1 MLSTRVRWSLIYN
14 VTPSRPCMFISTF
27 LYTQTSS
34 VLDAGKV
41 PMTLIISNLR
51 DVVAIWRF
59 LIGQSLSEPSLISKH
74 LSLAKVVNKVVMAS
88 LWMPAGRVV
97 FVVLLLIQGGFF
109 VAYSIKYKVAAWAP
123 TVQGVLFA
131 ITAIV
136 WLALIIR
143 KKAKLSCLFY
153 VWVSYVITL
162 VVNIGI
168 LFGTIGDKLDSEKFL
183 GPNVL
188 KGVLCVTPPLLLLL
202 LHNADDLDRSD
213 ERKDLVSKLSYQM
226 AIDLFD
232 VVDMIDIVLEDK
244 RHGSV
249 NCSCANVTVN
259 DTQPTIA
266 TSSLN
271 TIPESFGIVM
281 VAVASLSL
289 LMSLWQLFENKLSRD
304 DTKIRFRATVLRN
317 LVEIALVNFAFLII
331 RLVVYAEYRRDE
343 SIFIA
348 KNIISIV
355 LSILEIKAHCE
366 SHSVRFWS
374 ELCKS
379 CFGLR
384 VV

>member
-1 MLSTRVRWSLIYN
+1 
-14 VTPSRPCMFISTF
+14 MF
-27 LYTQTSS
+27 
-34 VLDAGKV
+34 VG
-41 PMTLIISNLR
+41 R
-51 DVVAIWRF
+51 
-59 LIGQSLSEPSLISKH
+59 
-74 LSLAKVVNKVVMAS
+74 LA
-88 LWMPAGRVV
+88 
-97 FVVLLLIQGGFF
+97 FVLLLLTQGGFL
-109 VAYSIKYKVAAWAP
+109 VAYSVDYDEVAVGAP
-123 TVQGVLFA
+123 IVQGVLFA
-131 ITAIV
+131 ITAFV
-136 WLALIIR
+136 WLALICTE
-143 KKAKLSCLFY
+143 AKLSRLFY
-153 VWVSYVITL
+153 VWVLYVFTL

-168 LFGTIGDKLDSEKFL
+168 LFGTIGDKLDSNKFL

-213 ERKDLVSKLSYQM
+213 DAVRANDDDAVERKDLVSKLSYQM

-244 RHGSV
+244 RHGSA
-249 NCSCANVTVN
+249 NCSCANTTIN
-259 DTQPTIA
+259 ETNPTSA
-266 TSSLN
+266 TSSLK

-281 VAVASLSL
+281 VTVASLSL
-289 LMSLWQLFENKLSRD
+289 LMSLWQLFENKLSKD

-317 LVEIALVNFAFLII
+317 LVEIALVNFVFLII

-355 LSILEIKAHCE
+355 LSILEINAHCA

>member
-1 MLSTRVRWSLIYN
+1 
-14 VTPSRPCMFISTF
+14 MF
-27 LYTQTSS
+27 
-34 VLDAGKV
+34 VG
-41 PMTLIISNLR
+41 R
-51 DVVAIWRF
+51 
-59 LIGQSLSEPSLISKH
+59 
-74 LSLAKVVNKVVMAS
+74 LA
-88 LWMPAGRVV
+88 
-97 FVVLLLIQGGFF
+97 FVLLLFTQGGFL
-109 VAYSIKYKVAAWAP
+109 VAYSVDYDEVAVGAP
-123 TVQGVLFA
+123 IVQGVLFA
-131 ITAIV
+131 ITAFV
-136 WLALIIR
+136 WLALIFTE
-143 KKAKLSCLFY
+143 AKLSRLFY
-153 VWVSYVITL
+153 VWVLYVFTL

-168 LFGTIGDKLDSEKFL
+168 LFGTIGDKLDSNKFL

-213 ERKDLVSKLSYQM
+213 DAVRANDDDAVERKDLVSKLSYQM

-244 RHGSV
+244 RHGSA
-249 NCSCANVTVN
+249 NCSCANTTIN
-259 DTQPTIA
+259 ETNPTSA
-266 TSSLN
+266 TSSLK

-281 VAVASLSL
+281 VTVASLSL

-317 LVEIALVNFAFLII
+317 LVEIALVNFVFLII
-331 RLVVYAEYRRDE
+331 RIVVYAEYHRDE

-355 LSILEIKAHCE
+355 LSILEINAHCA
-366 SHSVRFWS
+366 SHSVKFWS

>member
-1 MLSTRVRWSLIYN
+1 
-14 VTPSRPCMFISTF
+14 MF
-27 LYTQTSS
+27 
-34 VLDAGKV
+34 VG
-41 PMTLIISNLR
+41 R
-51 DVVAIWRF
+51 
-59 LIGQSLSEPSLISKH
+59 
-74 LSLAKVVNKVVMAS
+74 LA
-88 LWMPAGRVV
+88 
-97 FVVLLLIQGGFF
+97 FVLLLLTQGGFL
-109 VAYSIKYKVAAWAP
+109 VAYSVDYDEVAVGAP
-123 TVQGVLFA
+123 IVQGVLFA
-131 ITAIV
+131 ITAFV
-136 WLALIIR
+136 WLALICTE
-143 KKAKLSCLFY
+143 AKLSRLFY
-153 VWVSYVITL
+153 VWVLYVFTL

-168 LFGTIGDKLDSEKFL
+168 LFGTIGDKLDSNKFL

-213 ERKDLVSKLSYQM
+213 DAVRANDDDAVERKDLVSKLSYQM

-244 RHGSV
+244 RHGSA
-249 NCSCANVTVN
+249 NCSCANTTIN
-259 DTQPTIA
+259 ETNPTSA
-266 TSSLN
+266 TSSLK

-281 VAVASLSL
+281 VTVASLSL
-289 LMSLWQLFENKLSRD
+289 LMSLWQLFENKLSKD

-317 LVEIALVNFAFLII
+317 LVEIALVNFVFLII
-331 RLVVYAEYRRDE
+331 RLVVYAKYRRDE

-355 LSILEIKAHCE
+355 LSILEINAHCA
-366 SHSVRFWS
+366 SHSVKFWS

>member
-1 MLSTRVRWSLIYN
+1 
-14 VTPSRPCMFISTF
+14 MF
-27 LYTQTSS
+27 
-34 VLDAGKV
+34 VG
-41 PMTLIISNLR
+41 R
-51 DVVAIWRF
+51 
-59 LIGQSLSEPSLISKH
+59 
-74 LSLAKVVNKVVMAS
+74 LA
-88 LWMPAGRVV
+88 
-97 FVVLLLIQGGFF
+97 FVLLLFTQGGFL
-109 VAYSIKYKVAAWAP
+109 VAYSVDYDEVAVGAP
-123 TVQGVLFA
+123 IVQGVLFA
-131 ITAIV
+131 ITAFV
-136 WLALIIR
+136 WLALIFTE
-143 KKAKLSCLFY
+143 AKLSRLFY
-153 VWVSYVITL
+153 VWVLYVFTL

-168 LFGTIGDKLDSEKFL
+168 LFGTIGDKLDSNKFL

-213 ERKDLVSKLSYQM
+213 DAVRENDDDAVERKDLVSKLSYQM

-244 RHGSV
+244 RHGSA
-249 NCSCANVTVN
+249 NCSCANTTIN
-259 DTQPTIA
+259 ETNPTSA
-266 TSSLN
+266 TSSLK

-281 VAVASLSL
+281 VTVASLSL

-317 LVEIALVNFAFLII
+317 LVEIALVNFVFLII
-331 RLVVYAEYRRDE
+331 RIVVYAEYHRDE

-355 LSILEIKAHCE
+355 LSILEINAHCA

>member
-1 MLSTRVRWSLIYN
+1 
-14 VTPSRPCMFISTF
+14 MF
-27 LYTQTSS
+27 
-34 VLDAGKV
+34 VG
-41 PMTLIISNLR
+41 R
-51 DVVAIWRF
+51 
-59 LIGQSLSEPSLISKH
+59 
-74 LSLAKVVNKVVMAS
+74 LA
-88 LWMPAGRVV
+88 
-97 FVVLLLIQGGFF
+97 FVLLLFTQGGFL
-109 VAYSIKYKVAAWAP
+109 VAYSVDYDEVAVGAP
-123 TVQGVLFA
+123 IVQGVLFA
-131 ITAIV
+131 ITAFV
-136 WLALIIR
+136 WLALIFTE
-143 KKAKLSCLFY
+143 AKLSRLFY
-153 VWVSYVITL
+153 VWVLYVFTL

-168 LFGTIGDKLDSEKFL
+168 LFGTIGDKLDSNKFL

-213 ERKDLVSKLSYQM
+213 DAVRANDDDAVERKDLVSKLSYQM

-244 RHGSV
+244 RHGSA
-249 NCSCANVTVN
+249 NCSCANTTIN
-259 DTQPTIA
+259 ETNPTSA
-266 TSSLN
+266 TSSLK

-281 VAVASLSL
+281 VTVASLSL

-317 LVEIALVNFAFLII
+317 LVEIALVNFVFLII
-331 RLVVYAEYRRDE
+331 RLVVYAEYHRDE

-355 LSILEIKAHCE
+355 LSILEINAHCA
-366 SHSVRFWS
+366 SHSVKFWS

>member
-1 MLSTRVRWSLIYN
+1 
-14 VTPSRPCMFISTF
+14 
-27 LYTQTSS
+27 
-34 VLDAGKV
+34 
-41 PMTLIISNLR
+41 
-51 DVVAIWRF
+51 
-59 LIGQSLSEPSLISKH
+59 
-74 LSLAKVVNKVVMAS
+74 MAS
-88 LWMPAGRVV
+88 RWMFVGRLA
-97 FVVLLLIQGGFF
+97 FVLLLLTQGGFL
-109 VAYSIKYKVAAWAP
+109 VAYSVDYDEVAVGAP
-123 TVQGVLFA
+123 IVQGVLFA
-131 ITAIV
+131 ITAFV
-136 WLALIIR
+136 WLALIFTE
-143 KKAKLSCLFY
+143 AKLSRLFY
-153 VWVSYVITL
+153 VWVLYVFTL

-168 LFGTIGDKLDSEKFL
+168 LFGTIGDKLDSNKFL

-213 ERKDLVSKLSYQM
+213 DAVRANDDDAVERKDLVSKLSYQM

-244 RHGSV
+244 RHGSA
-249 NCSCANVTVN
+249 NCSCANTTIN
-259 DTQPTIA
+259 ETNPTSA
-266 TSSLN
+266 TSSLK

-281 VAVASLSL
+281 VTVASLSL
-289 LMSLWQLFENKLSRD
+289 LMSLWQLFENKLSKD

-317 LVEIALVNFAFLII
+317 LVEIALVNFVFLII

-355 LSILEIKAHCE
+355 LSILEINAHCA

>member
-1 MLSTRVRWSLIYN
+1 
-14 VTPSRPCMFISTF
+14 
-27 LYTQTSS
+27 
-34 VLDAGKV
+34 
-41 PMTLIISNLR
+41 
-51 DVVAIWRF
+51 
-59 LIGQSLSEPSLISKH
+59 
-74 LSLAKVVNKVVMAS
+74 MAS
-88 LWMPAGRVV
+88 RWMFVGRLA
-97 FVVLLLIQGGFF
+97 FVLLLLTQGGFL
-109 VAYSIKYKVAAWAP
+109 VAYSVDYDEVAVGAP
-123 TVQGVLFA
+123 IVQGVLFA
-131 ITAIV
+131 ITAFV
-136 WLALIIR
+136 WLALIFTE
-143 KKAKLSCLFY
+143 AKLSRLFY
-153 VWVSYVITL
+153 VWVLYVFTL

-168 LFGTIGDKLDSEKFL
+168 LFGTIGDKLDSNKFL

-213 ERKDLVSKLSYQM
+213 DAVRANDDDAVERKDLVSKLSYQM

-244 RHGSV
+244 RHGSA
-249 NCSCANVTVN
+249 NCSCTNTIIN
-259 DTQPTIA
+259 ETNPTSA
-266 TSSLN
+266 TSSLK

-281 VAVASLSL
+281 VTVASLSL
-289 LMSLWQLFENKLSRD
+289 LMSLWQLFENKLSTD

-317 LVEIALVNFAFLII
+317 LVEIALVNFVFLII

-355 LSILEIKAHCE
+355 LSILEINAHCA

>member
-1 MLSTRVRWSLIYN
+1 
-14 VTPSRPCMFISTF
+14 
-27 LYTQTSS
+27 
-34 VLDAGKV
+34 
-41 PMTLIISNLR
+41 
-51 DVVAIWRF
+51 
-59 LIGQSLSEPSLISKH
+59 
-74 LSLAKVVNKVVMAS
+74 MAS
-88 LWMPAGRVV
+88 RWMFVGRLA
-97 FVVLLLIQGGFF
+97 FVLLLFTQGGFL
-109 VAYSIKYKVAAWAP
+109 VAYSVDYDEVAVGAP
-123 TVQGVLFA
+123 IVQGVLFA
-131 ITAIV
+131 ITAFV
-136 WLALIIR
+136 WLALIFTE
-143 KKAKLSCLFY
+143 AKLSRLFY
-153 VWVSYVITL
+153 VWVLYVFTL

-168 LFGTIGDKLDSEKFL
+168 LFGTIGDKLDSNKFL

-213 ERKDLVSKLSYQM
+213 DAVRANDDDAVERKDLVSKLSYQM

-244 RHGSV
+244 RHGSA
-249 NCSCANVTVN
+249 NCSCANTTIN
-259 DTQPTIA
+259 ETNPTSA
-266 TSSLN
+266 TSSLK

-281 VAVASLSL
+281 VTVASLSL

-317 LVEIALVNFAFLII
+317 LVEIALVNFVFLII
-331 RLVVYAEYRRDE
+331 RIVVYAEYHRDE

-355 LSILEIKAHCE
+355 LSILEINAHCA
-366 SHSVRFWS
+366 SHSVKFWS

>member
-1 MLSTRVRWSLIYN
+1 M
-14 VTPSRPCMFISTF
+14 
-27 LYTQTSS
+27 
-34 VLDAGKV
+34 
-41 PMTLIISNLR
+41 
-51 DVVAIWRF
+51 
-59 LIGQSLSEPSLISKH
+59 ISKH

-88 LWMPAGRVV
+88 LWMPVGRVI
-97 FVVLLLIQGGFF
+97 FFVLLLIQGGFF

-123 TVQGVLFA
+123 IVQGVLFA

-259 DTQPTIA
+259 ETQPTIA

-331 RLVVYAEYRRDE
+331 RLVAYAEYRRDE

-355 LSILEIKAHCE
+355 LSILEINAHCE

>member
-1 MLSTRVRWSLIYN
+1 MHVHIN
-14 VTPSRPCMFISTF
+14 
-27 LYTQTSS
+27 
-34 VLDAGKV
+34 
-41 PMTLIISNLR
+41 
-51 DVVAIWRF
+51 
-59 LIGQSLSEPSLISKH
+59 
-74 LSLAKVVNKVVMAS
+74 LSLHADILDPRCWENTYDFNYIKLARCSSDLALPYWSVTIRATFDQQAPPGQARFACEGCQFLVMAS
-88 LWMPAGRVV
+88 LWMLVGRVI
-97 FVVLLLIQGGFF
+97 FFVLLLGQGGFF
-109 VAYSIKYKVAAWAP
+109 VAYSIEYKVAAWAP

-136 WLALIIR
+136 WFALIC
-143 KKAKLSCLFY
+143 KKPKLHT
-153 VWVSYVITL
+153 YVITL

-168 LFGTIGDKLDSEKFL
+168 LFGTIGDKLDSETFL

-244 RHGSV
+244 RHGSA

-259 DTQPTIA
+259 ETQPTVA

-281 VAVASLSL
+281 ITVASLSL
-289 LMSLWQLFENKLSRD
+289 LMSLWQLFENKLSRN

-317 LVEIALVNFAFLII
+317 LVEIALVNFVFLII
-331 RLVVYAEYRRDE
+331 RLVVYAEYRRNE

-355 LSILEIKAHCE
+355 LSILEINAHCE
-366 SHSVRFWS
+366 SHSVKFWS

>member
-1 MLSTRVRWSLIYN
+1 
-14 VTPSRPCMFISTF
+14 MF
-27 LYTQTSS
+27 
-34 VLDAGKV
+34 VG
-41 PMTLIISNLR
+41 R
-51 DVVAIWRF
+51 
-59 LIGQSLSEPSLISKH
+59 
-74 LSLAKVVNKVVMAS
+74 LAFA
-88 LWMPAGRVV
+88 
-97 FVVLLLIQGGFF
+97 LLLLTQGGFL
-109 VAYSIKYKVAAWAP
+109 VAYSVDYDEVAVEAP
-123 TVQGVLFA
+123 IVQGVLFA
-131 ITAIV
+131 ITAFV
-136 WLALIIR
+136 WLALICTE
-143 KKAKLSCLFY
+143 AKLSRLFY
-153 VWVSYVITL
+153 VWVLYVFTL

-168 LFGTIGDKLDSEKFL
+168 LFGTIGDKLDSNKFL

-244 RHGSV
+244 RHGSA
-249 NCSCANVTVN
+249 NCSCANTTIN
-259 DTQPTIA
+259 ETTPTSA
-266 TSSLN
+266 TSSLK

-281 VAVASLSL
+281 VTVASLSL

-317 LVEIALVNFAFLII
+317 LVEIALVNFVFLII
-331 RLVVYAEYRRDE
+331 RLVVYAEYHRDE

-355 LSILEIKAHCE
+355 LSILEINAQCE
-366 SHSVRFWS
+366 SHSVKFWS

-384 VV
+384 DRAEGGAGGGL

>member
-1 MLSTRVRWSLIYN
+1 
-14 VTPSRPCMFISTF
+14 MF
-27 LYTQTSS
+27 
-34 VLDAGKV
+34 VG
-41 PMTLIISNLR
+41 R
-51 DVVAIWRF
+51 
-59 LIGQSLSEPSLISKH
+59 
-74 LSLAKVVNKVVMAS
+74 LA
-88 LWMPAGRVV
+88 
-97 FVVLLLIQGGFF
+97 FVLLLFTQGGFL
-109 VAYSIKYKVAAWAP
+109 VAYSVDYDEVAVGAP
-123 TVQGVLFA
+123 IVQGVLFA
-131 ITAIV
+131 ITAFV
-136 WLALIIR
+136 WLALIFTE
-143 KKAKLSCLFY
+143 AKLSRLFY
-153 VWVSYVITL
+153 VWVLYVFTL

-168 LFGTIGDKLDSEKFL
+168 LFGTIGDKLDSNKFL

-213 ERKDLVSKLSYQM
+213 DAVRANDDDAVERKDLVSKLSYQM

-244 RHGSV
+244 RHGSA
-249 NCSCANVTVN
+249 NCSCANTTIN
-259 DTQPTIA
+259 ETNPTSA
-266 TSSLN
+266 TSSLK

-281 VAVASLSL
+281 VTVASLSL
-289 LMSLWQLFENKLSRD
+289 LMSLWQLFENKLSTD

-317 LVEIALVNFAFLII
+317 LVEIALVNFVFLII

-355 LSILEIKAHCE
+355 LSILEINAHCA
-366 SHSVRFWS
+366 SHSVKFWS

>member
-1 MLSTRVRWSLIYN
+1 
-14 VTPSRPCMFISTF
+14 MF
-27 LYTQTSS
+27 
-34 VLDAGKV
+34 VG
-41 PMTLIISNLR
+41 R
-51 DVVAIWRF
+51 
-59 LIGQSLSEPSLISKH
+59 
-74 LSLAKVVNKVVMAS
+74 LA
-88 LWMPAGRVV
+88 
-97 FVVLLLIQGGFF
+97 FVLLLFTQGGFL
-109 VAYSIKYKVAAWAP
+109 VAYSVDYDEVAVGAP
-123 TVQGVLFA
+123 IVQGVLFA
-131 ITAIV
+131 ITAFV
-136 WLALIIR
+136 WLALIFTE
-143 KKAKLSCLFY
+143 AKLSRLFY
-153 VWVSYVITL
+153 VWVLYVFTL

-168 LFGTIGDKLDSEKFL
+168 LFGTIGDKLDSNKFL

-213 ERKDLVSKLSYQM
+213 DAVRENDDDAVERKDLVSKLSYQM

-244 RHGSV
+244 RHGSA
-249 NCSCANVTVN
+249 NCSCANTTIN
-259 DTQPTIA
+259 ETNPTSA
-266 TSSLN
+266 TSSLK

-281 VAVASLSL
+281 VTVASLSL

-317 LVEIALVNFAFLII
+317 LVEIALVNFVFLII
-331 RLVVYAEYRRDE
+331 RIVVYAEYHRDE

-355 LSILEIKAHCE
+355 LSILEINAHCA
-366 SHSVRFWS
+366 SHSVKFWS